1 MMNSCRSLV
10 PFHPQMLR
18 TLTAKLQQPRM
29 QLVSQSFA
37 IGFLAAV
44 GLASGWVPSLSERS
58 PEQMFSTAAV
68 AQAAPS
74 AAELKSYAR
83 AVLAVEE
90 VRQVSYRD
98 IKKLVGSSGIPAI
111 ACHRPK
117 SLQGLPQNVRGI
129 AVEYCNK
136 SKKIVESNGL
146 TIDKFNAITVNV
158 QSDPNLEKRV
168 QAELLELQKPS
179 R

>member
-1 MMNSCRSLV
+1 MNSCRSLV
-10 PFHPQMLR
+10 SLQPEMLR
-18 TLTAKLQQPRM
+18 NFTAKLQQPRL
-29 QLVSQSFA
+29 QLFSQSFV
-37 IGFLAAV
+37 IGLLAAA

-58 PEQMFSTAAV
+58 PAQMFSTAAV

-74 AAELKSYAR
+74 DADVKNYAR

-90 VRQVSYRD
+90 VRQLSYRD
-98 IKKLVGSSGIPAI
+98 IKKIVGSSGIPAI
-111 ACHRPK
+111 ACHKPK
-117 SLQGLPQNVRGI
+117 SLQGLPQNVRVI

-146 TIDKFNAITVNV
+146 TIDRFNAITVNV

-168 QAELLELQKPS
+168 QAELLELQKPN

>member
-1 MMNSCRSLV
+1 
-10 PFHPQMLR
+10 MLR
-18 TLTAKLQQPRM
+18 HFIAKLQQPQM

-58 PEQMFSTAAV
+58 PAQMFSSAAV
-68 AQAAPS
+68 AQATPS
-74 AAELKSYAR
+74 PAEIKSYAR

-90 VRQVSYRD
+90 VRQLSYKD
-98 IKKLVGSSGIPAI
+98 IKKIVGSGGIPAI
-111 ACHRPK
+111 ACHKPK
-117 SLQGLPQNVRGI
+117 SLQGLPQNVRVI

-146 TIDKFNAITVNV
+146 PIERFNAITMSV
-158 QSDPNLEKRV
+158 QSDANLEKRV
-168 QAELLELQKPS
+168 QAALLELQKPAK
-179 R
+179 

>member
-1 MMNSCRSLV
+1 MNSCRSLV
-10 PFHPQMLR
+10 PFQPQMLR
-18 TLTAKLQQPRM
+18 TFTAKLQQPRM
-29 QLVSQSFA
+29 QRFSQSFV
-37 IGFLAAV
+37 IGCLAAA

-58 PEQMFSTAAV
+58 PAQMFSTAAV

-74 AAELKSYAR
+74 AAELKSYAQ

-90 VRQVSYRD
+90 VRQASYRD
-98 IKKLVGSSGIPAI
+98 IKKIVGSNGIPAI
-111 ACHRPK
+111 ACHKPQ
-117 SLQGLPQNVRGI
+117 SLKGLPQGVRVI

-168 QAELLELQKPS
+168 QAELLELQKPAK
-179 R
+179 

>member
-1 MMNSCRSLV
+1 MNSCRSLA
-10 PFHPQMLR
+10 PSHSQMLR
-18 TLTAKLQQPRM
+18 NFAAKLQQPRM

-37 IGFLAAV
+37 IGLLAAV

-58 PEQMFSTAAV
+58 PAQMFSTAAV
-68 AQAAPS
+68 AQAAPPS
-74 AAELKSYAR
+74 EAELKSYAR

-98 IKKLVGSSGIPAI
+98 IKKIVGSSGIPAI

-117 SLQGLPQNVRGI
+117 SLQGLSQNVRGI

-146 TIDKFNAITVNV
+146 TIDKFNAITMSV
-158 QSDPNLEKRV
+158 QGDPNLEKRV
-168 QAELLELQKPS
+168 QAELLELQKPN

>member
-1 MMNSCRSLV
+1 
-10 PFHPQMLR
+10 
-18 TLTAKLQQPRM
+18 M

-58 PEQMFSTAAV
+58 PAQMFSTAAV
-68 AQAAPS
+68 AQSAPS
-74 AAELKSYAR
+74 EAELKSYAR

-98 IKKLVGSSGIPAI
+98 IKKIVGSSGIPAI
-111 ACHRPK
+111 ACHKPK
-117 SLQGLPQNVRGI
+117 SLQGLSQNVRGI

-146 TIDKFNAITVNV
+146 TIDKFNAITMSV
-158 QSDPNLEKRV
+158 QGDPNLEKRV
-168 QAELLELQKPS
+168 QAELLELQKPT